1 VGSLTCFRK
10 LMIDAEYLC
19 VRGFDAVLTADPAS
33 TFRNPAI
40 KVELTMKRNKA
51 RKEITLKEPFGSSS
65 FPRLSLIIELA
76 NGRLTLPKTQ
86 EWWGFRNDGDVVWNK
101 KPTEHVDRLSGS
113 SRSLVLM
120 RTLIDKL
127 R

>member
-1 VGSLTCFRK
+1 
-10 LMIDAEYLC
+10 MPDAECLC

-40 KVELTMKRNKA
+40 KVELAMKRNKA

-76 NGRLTLPKTQ
+76 NGRLTLPKT
-86 EWWGFRNDGDVVWNK
+86 RNGGDSGTMAMSFGTRSQWNTWIGYPVPAGVWF
-101 KPTEHVDRLSGS
+101 
-113 SRSLVLM
+113 
-120 RTLIDKL
+120 
-127 R
+127 